1 MRCTMYDVRFPQW
14 SDALLHSTS
23 PIVINSMLIYNTTFQ
38 VDASDAQNLVIYLHE
53 KYIPEATKSGVMRNA
68 RMCRILSHRDNDS
81 ECFSVQF
88 EVEDTAQLHKW
99 YSSEGTQL
107 NNEILKLFKN
117 KVVGFP
123 TMMEVIE

>member
-1 MRCTMYDVRFPQW
+1 MEEVSLY
-14 SDALLHSTS
+14 
-23 PIVINSMLIYNTTFQ
+23 MLIYNTTFQ
-38 VDASDAQNLVIYLHE
+38 TDVQEAQNLVIYLHE
-53 KYIPEATKSGVMRNA
+53 KYIPEAQASGVMKNA
-68 RMCRILSHRDNDS
+68 RLSRILSHRDADS

-99 YSSEGTQL
+99 YSSDGMRL
-107 NNEILKLFKN
+107 NNEMLKLFKN

>member
-1 MRCTMYDVRFPQW
+1 
-14 SDALLHSTS
+14 
-23 PIVINSMLIYNTTFQ
+23 MLIYNTTFQ

-99 YSSEGTQL
+99 YSSKGMQL

>member
-1 MRCTMYDVRFPQW
+1 
-14 SDALLHSTS
+14 
-23 PIVINSMLIYNTTFQ
+23 MLIYNTTFQ
-38 VDASDAQNLVIYLHE
+38 IDANEAQNLVIYLHE
-53 KYIPEATKSGVMRNA
+53 KYIPEAVKSGIMKNA

-99 YSSEGTQL
+99 YSSDGTQL
-107 NNEILKLFKN
+107 NNELIKLFKN
-117 KVVGFP
+117 RVVGFP

>member
-1 MRCTMYDVRFPQW
+1 
-14 SDALLHSTS
+14 
-23 PIVINSMLIYNTTFQ
+23 MLIYNTTFQ
-38 VDASDAQNLVIYLHE
+38 VNVDDAQNLVIYLHE
-53 KYIPEATKSGVMRNA
+53 QYLPEAVKSGVMKNG

-99 YSSEGTQL
+99 YSTDGVRL
-107 NNEILKLFKN
+107 NNEMLKLFKN

-123 TMMEVIE
+123 TMMEIIE